1 MRPNVIKATVVISE
15 FLTYNVEP
23 DEFTKILHRF
33 SKLEDTT
40 RDREIFS
47 GLAHELDKA
56 ICE

>member
-23 DEFTKILHRF
+23 DEFTKIMHRF

-40 RDREIFS
+40 RDTEILS
-47 GLAHELDKA
+47 ALAHKLDKVLG
-56 ICE
+56 E

>member
-40 RDREIFS
+40 RDREILS
-47 GLAHELDKA
+47 ALAHQLDRVLV
-56 ICE
+56 E

>member
-23 DEFTKILHRF
+23 DEFTKIMHRF

-40 RDREIFS
+40 RDREILS
-47 GLAHELDKA
+47 ALAHKLDKVLV
-56 ICE
+56 E

>member
-23 DEFTKILHRF
+23 DEFTKIMHRF

-40 RDREIFS
+40 RDREILS
-47 GLAHELDKA
+47 ALAHKLDKVLG
-56 ICE
+56 E

>member
-40 RDREIFS
+40 RDREILS
-47 GLAHELDKA
+47 ALAHQLDKVLV
-56 ICE
+56 E